1 MAKISKELLRK
12 EIKDWKTLKKL
23 LHRQVVNFGPY
34 MEKKYRMRDSNLS
47 QVENNREAIRIIL
60 KNYVQE
66 LQVWNSF

>member
-1 MAKISKELLRK
+1 
-12 EIKDWKTLKKL
+12 
-23 LHRQVVNFGPY
+23 

-47 QVENNREAIRIIL
+47 QIENNREAIRIIL